1 MQTCP
6 KCRTPVG
13 WAALWRSAFPCPSCN
28 VELRETPR
36 TVWIMI
42 VVLLGTGFSLAWLL
56 PEANRILITLT
67 ALVVA
72 AGARLLFGQFR
83 VALRS

>member
-1 MQTCP
+1 
-6 KCRTPVG
+6 
-13 WAALWRSAFPCPSCN
+13 
-28 VELRETPR
+28 
-36 TVWIMI
+36 MI